1 MIEEKVGYKM
11 KVSRF
16 LIDGDMTY
24 EKKLEIECVESE
36 QVIGIIDNEINS
48 YELINGE
55 MRDFLNNARGN
66 P

>member
-1 MIEEKVGYKM
+1 M

-36 QVIGIIDNEINS
+36 QVIGIIDNEI
-48 YELINGE
+48 
-55 MRDFLNNARGN
+55 
-66 P
+66 